1 MKILD
6 VTQGSDEW
14 RNFREEKISGTKI
27 GKLFAKSRKAGE
39 IYDTEKPN
47 LQFYEILAERLS
59 VGAADAISAT
69 EAMERG
75 IALENEAIAAA
86 AEKLGLDV
94 DDVVMDCGVWVSDED
109 EHWICSPDAHQSSDK
124 PKWAMEVKCLSA
136 ANHVKAIVE
145 NKIPSDYHPQV
156 LNYFLVNP
164 DLKTL
169 YFVMYDPRFL
179 VEDLQ
184 LKIFPVWRKDVIQD
198 VEQMRAVRDIAESK
212 ITDLVQKLKKGVGDG
227 QQVEV

>member
-1 MKILD
+1 
-6 VTQGSDEW
+6 
-14 RNFREEKISGTKI
+14 
-27 GKLFAKSRKAGE
+27 
-39 IYDTEKPN
+39 
-47 LQFYEILAERLS
+47 
-59 VGAADAISAT
+59 
-69 EAMERG
+69 
-75 IALENEAIAAA
+75 
-86 AEKLGLDV
+86 
-94 DDVVMDCGVWVSDED
+94 
-109 EHWICSPDAHQSSDK
+109 
-124 PKWAMEVKCLSA
+124 
-136 ANHVKAIVE
+136 
-145 NKIPSDYHPQV
+145 
-156 LNYFLVNP
+156 VNP